1 VACLYSAQSLSF
13 DRRAAPVDFCAILH
27 ARGIE
32 MPKSPKDLSDLI
44 RELARQEAES
54 LGKSLSGDAE
64 DRIATV
70 PPPYNTQSQIPVDV
84 QRLQLMIHDI
94 ISIAADE
101 NKKEIALDDIESALA
116 RVKCH
121 YLWFC

>member
-1 VACLYSAQSLSF
+1 
-13 DRRAAPVDFCAILH
+13 
-27 ARGIE
+27 

-44 RELARQEAES
+44 RELAQQEAES
-54 LGKSLSGDAE
+54 FGKSLSSDAE

-70 PPPYNTQSQIPVDV
+70 PPPYNIQSQISVDV
-84 QRLQLMIHDI
+84 QHLQMMIHDI

-101 NKKEIALDDIESALA
+101 NRREIARGDIDSALA